1 MLLKKLIFLSVLF
14 FLVVSI
20 GPIYGDN
27 LGFDKRAYTWTDK
40 IFITIAA
47 PDYNFDK
54 YLIDEIGNDSTN
66 PIKVSTR
73 GHSLDHYK
81 LVETGPSTGIFTGEV
96 ILTGF
101 CHDADG
107 DQSTGVKR
115 SSKCNVGDDTNPR
128 TEPLLNGGPTD
139 GYIES
144 DNDDGVTVSFEYS
157 ENYTVL
163 GSAPIRWN
171 NGGVQWLEANYPA
184 NGMGVV
190 RIIDPDMNLNPEAV
204 DNFNVD
210 IWSNSDSGGIDL
222 TVTETGEMTGVF
234 EGTVFFTTSGD
245 SSGSRLRV
253 AEGDTVTAS
262 YDDNTLPSPY
272 TTADDLAITG
282 TTKIGS
288 LPLSSEIVSIE
299 NTRITD
305 TYEKT
310 LNKISNNQSIQIVS
324 DLQNNNQK
332 NQIFSYIV
340 QIEDS
345 KGIVQHLAW
354 ISGSLAPGQKF
365 SSGLSWIP
373 QNSGNYEVTAFVW
386 ESIGNPISLS
396 SPMVLSVNVD

>member
-1 MLLKKLIFLSVLF
+1 MLLKKLIFLLVLF

-115 SSKCNVGDDTNPR
+115 SSKCNVGDDTNPS

-144 DNDDGVTVSFEYS
+144 DNDDGVHNIQVISKEIQDRKCACS
-157 ENYTVL
+157 
-163 GSAPIRWN
+163 S
-171 NGGVQWLEANYPA
+171 YPSGA
-184 NGMGVV
+184 V
-190 RIIDPDMNLNPEAV
+190 RDCDFLFAK
-204 DNFNVD
+204 
-210 IWSNSDSGGIDL
+210 
-222 TVTETGEMTGVF
+222 
-234 EGTVFFTTSGD
+234 
-245 SSGSRLRV
+245 SRL
-253 AEGDTVTAS
+253 
-262 YDDNTLPSPY
+262 N
-272 TTADDLAITG
+272 
-282 TTKIGS
+282 S
-288 LPLSSEIVSIE
+288 L
-299 NTRITD
+299 
-305 TYEKT
+305 
-310 LNKISNNQSIQIVS
+310 
-324 DLQNNNQK
+324 
-332 NQIFSYIV
+332 
-340 QIEDS
+340 
-345 KGIVQHLAW
+345 
-354 ISGSLAPGQKF
+354 
-365 SSGLSWIP
+365 
-373 QNSGNYEVTAFVW
+373 
-386 ESIGNPISLS
+386 
-396 SPMVLSVNVD
+396 

>member
-1 MLLKKLIFLSVLF
+1 MLLQKLIFLIVF
-14 FLVVSI
+14 FLAISI

-27 LGFDKRAYTWTDK
+27 LGFDKRSYTWTDK

-47 PDYNFDK
+47 PDFNFDR

-66 PIKVSTR
+66 PIKISTR
-73 GHSLDHYK
+73 GHSINHYK

-107 DQSTGVKR
+107 DKSTGVK
-115 SSKCNVGDDTNPR
+115 SNFKCNVGDDTNPR

-157 ENYTVL
+157 ENYTIL

-171 NGGVQWLEANYPA
+171 NGGVQWLEANYPV

-204 DNFNVD
+204 DNFKIDV
-210 IWSNSDSGGIDL
+210 WSNSDLGGIDI

-234 EGTVFFTTSGD
+234 EGTVFFTSNND

-253 AEGDTVTAS
+253 SEGDTVTAS
-262 YDDNTLPSPY
+262 YDDHTLPSPY

-282 TTKIGS
+282 TTKIGNFTLNS
-288 LPLSSEIVSIE
+288 AMISIE

-305 TYEKT
+305 TYEKP
-310 LNKISNNQSIQIVS
+310 LSKISKNQSVQIVS

-345 KGIVQHLAW
+345 DGVVQHLAW

-365 SSGLSWIP
+365 SSGLSWVP
-373 QNSGNYEVTAFVW
+373 QFSGNYEVTAFVW
-386 ESIGNPISLS
+386 ESMGNPISLS
-396 SPMVLSVNVD
+396 SPMVLTVNVN